1 MRFSILGLASTAL
14 AARPFLNEP
23 DTGLDDIAGSTA
35 NGTLPPLDSMV
46 GLPDFDWAA
55 RRKLNASSYTYYRN
69 GAAGEWSYRN
79 NLEVFQRFR
88 LRPRVMVDILKIEES
103 LPTTILGHQ
112 FSAPFFIAPCARAGY
127 AHEDGELNFVKGAGE
142 EDILYMPSLFS
153 SKSFDDIYA
162 ARVSGNSTSGN
173 SSTQALFQQVYLT
186 DDMNET
192 RELFQKI
199 EKAGSKAIILTV
211 DSAADGNRHRAARFG
226 VGSADSS
233 YSLLTWDMYHQ
244 LSNMTSL
251 PIIPKGIQT
260 VDDARLA
267 VKNGAKAIY
276 LSNHGGRQLDTTPSS
291 LEVALEI
298 YEEDPEIFKQVE
310 VFADGGVRYG
320 ADVLKLLALG
330 VKAVGV
336 GRPFMYSNAYGVDG
350 VKKVIKMLKHE
361 VAIDAAN
368 LGVAD
373 LKEIGPQYV
382 NWKSVNAWFS

>member
-1 MRFSILGLASTAL
+1 MRCSVLALASVAL

-23 DTGLDDIAGSTA
+23 DTGIEGVLGSTA
-35 NGTLPPLDSMV
+35 NGTLPPLEQMV

-55 RRKLNASSYTYYRN
+55 RRAMSPRNYTYYRN

-88 LRPRVMVDILKIEES
+88 LRPRVLVDITKIDSS
-103 LPTTILGHQ
+103 LPTTILGHN
-112 FSAPFFIAPCARAGY
+112 FSAPFFIAPCARGGY
-127 AHEDGELNFVKGAGE
+127 AHPDAELNFVKGAASG
-142 EDILYMPSLFS
+142 DILYMASLFS
-153 SKSFDDIYA
+153 TKTTEEIYA
-162 ARVSGNSTSGN
+162 AKAN
-173 SSTQALFQQVYLT
+173 SSQVLFQQVYLT
-186 DDMNET
+186 DNITET
-192 RELFQKI
+192 QELFQKI
-199 EKAGSKAIILTV
+199 EKLGSKAIVLTV
-211 DSAADGNRHRAARFG
+211 DSAADGNRHRAKRYG

-233 YSLLTWDMYHQ
+233 YSYLTWDFYRQ

-298 YEEDPEIFKQVE
+298 YEEEPEIFKQVE
-310 VFADGGVRYG
+310 VYADGGIRYG
-320 ADVLKLLALG
+320 ADALKLLALG
-330 VKAVGV
+330 VRAVGL
-336 GRPFMYSNAYGVDG
+336 GRPFMLSNVYGEEG
-350 VKKVIKMLKHE
+350 VKKVIDLMKHE
-361 VAIDAAN
+361 ILIDAAN

-373 LKEIGPQYV
+373 LKAIGPQYV
-382 NWKSVNAWFS
+382 NWKSVNQWFS

>member
-1 MRFSILGLASTAL
+1 MRSSLLFMASTAL

-23 DTGLDDIAGSTA
+23 DTGIDEQFAGLP
-35 NGTLPPLDSMV
+35 NGTLPDLSKLV

-55 RRKLNASSYTYYRN
+55 RQKMNESAYTYYRN

-88 LRPRVMVDILKIEES
+88 LRPRVMVDITKIEES
-103 LPTTILGHQ
+103 LPTTILGHN

-127 AHEDGELNFVKGAGE
+127 AHEDGELGLVKGAGQGN
-142 EDILYMPSLFS
+142 ILYMTSLYA
-153 SKSFDDIYA
+153 SKTLEEIA
-162 ARVSGNSTSGN
+162 AAKVN
-173 SSTQALFQQVYLT
+173 SSQVLFQQVYLT
-186 DDMNET
+186 ENMTET
-192 RELFQKI
+192 QALFAQI
-199 EKAGSKAIILTV
+199 EAIGSKAIIMTV

-226 VGSADSS
+226 VKSADSS
-233 YSLLTWDMYHQ
+233 YSLLTWDMYHK

-260 VDDARLA
+260 VDDAKLA
-267 VKNGAKAIY
+267 VENGVKAIY

-298 YEEDPEIFKQVE
+298 YNEAPEIFQQIE
-310 VFADGGVRYG
+310 VYADGGVRYG

-330 VKAVGV
+330 VRAVGV
-336 GRPFMYSNAYGVDG
+336 GRPFMYSNVYGAEG
-350 VKKVIKMLKHE
+350 VKKVVDLLKYE

-368 LGVAD
+368 LGVGD
-373 LKEIGPQYV
+373 LKKIGSKYV
-382 NWKSVNAWFS
+382 DWRSVNGWFS